1 MRVRDINKDEKT
13 FPFGED
19 LVGASVL
26 IIGAG
31 LCGSLLALR
40 LAQRGYK
47 VEVYESRPDL
57 RKVDISAG
65 RSINLALSDRGLKAL
80 RLCGM
85 EEKAREICIPML
97 GRLMHDREGNTF
109 ASNYSGREGEYIN
122 SISRGDLNAILLD
135 EAEKHENVNIHF
147 NSGCKKVDIENKI
160 AHFKSYES
168 NTKFKVK
175 ADVIFGTD
183 GAGSSLRKSY
193 MSERKF
199 LFSYSQN
206 YLNHGY
212 KELEIPADKSGNH
225 QISKS
230 HLHIWPRGDFMLIA
244 LPNLDGSFTVTLFL
258 SYDEGEYNFN
268 NLTSEEKIIEFFEKE
283 FPDALA
289 IIPNIK
295 EEFANNPTGPLGTI
309 KCSPWSYQNKTL
321 LMGDS
326 CHAIVPFYG
335 QGMNA
340 SFEDVFVFD
349 EVLNH
354 FEPFV
359 KLKTGRNQETFDW
372 EMVFKEYQKIRKKD
386 TDAIADLAIDNFYEM
401 RDHVANPLFKEK
413 RKIEM
418 DLEKTFP
425 NQYSSKYSLV
435 TFNEHIGYN
444 EAMQKGRAQDKALLN
459 LIADKDVSTA
469 LNMTKEELKIIL
481 ERVQKETQE
490 ILKEDKIAGL

>member
-1 MRVRDINKDEKT
+1 MDKKDKI
-13 FPFGED
+13 
-19 LVGASVL
+19 L

-80 RLCGM
+80 RLCGV
-85 EEKAREICIPML
+85 EEKAREICIPMY
-97 GRLMHDREGNTF
+97 GRLMHDKEGNTF
-109 ASNYSGREGEYIN
+109 ASNYSGREGEFIN

-147 NSGCKKVDIENKI
+147 NKKCKRVDIENTI
-160 AHFKSYES
+160 AHFKDYK
-168 NTKFKVK
+168 TKEEFSVD
-175 ADVIFGTD
+175 ATVIFGAD

-193 MSERKF
+193 ISERKF

-212 KELEIPADKSGNH
+212 KELEIPADTNGNH
-225 QISKS
+225 QISKG

-244 LPNLDGSFTVTLFL
+244 LPNMDGSFTVTLFL

-268 NLTSEEKIIEFFEKE
+268 NLTSEEKITQFFEQE

-289 IIPNIK
+289 LIPNIK
-295 EEFANNPTGPLGTI
+295 EEFTNNPTGALGTV

-321 LMGDS
+321 LMGDAA
-326 CHAIVPFYG
+326 HAIVPFYG

-349 EVLNH
+349 EVLCH
-354 FEPFV
+354 FERSREIF
-359 KLKTGRNQETFDW
+359 NW
-372 EMVFKEYQKIRKKD
+372 ESVFKAYQKARKKD

-425 NQYSSKYSLV
+425 TQYSSKYSLV
-435 TFNEHIGYN
+435 TFNENMGYN
-444 EAMQKGRAQDKALLN
+444 EAMNRGRAQDKALLN
-459 LIADKDVSTA
+459 LIADDEVHTH
-469 LNMTKEELKIIL
+469 LNMSKDELKVIL
-481 ERVQKETQE
+481 EKVKVETEE
-490 ILKEDKIAGL
+490 ILREDKIAGL